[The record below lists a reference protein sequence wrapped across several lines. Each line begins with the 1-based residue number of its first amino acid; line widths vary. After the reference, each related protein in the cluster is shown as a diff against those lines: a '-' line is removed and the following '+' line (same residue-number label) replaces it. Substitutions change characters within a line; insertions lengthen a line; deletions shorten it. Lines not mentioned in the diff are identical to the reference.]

1 MPAYLLATFLPPPGQ
16 PWLIPLV
23 GILSAA
29 LALVMARSLS
39 ARRRAAAAADGAFV
53 ERRQSP
59 RRGGPPVQVY
69 LSDQDAKAAPVTAWI
84 QNRSLGGLCL
94 AVPRQFEIGEILSVR
109 AAAASA
115 SIPWVQVEVKYCYLR
130 EESWL
135 IGCKFVFVPSWSV
148 MVTFD

>member
-23 GILSAA
+23 GILSAG
-29 LALVMARSLS
+29 LALLMVRTLS
-39 ARRRAAAAADGAFV
+39 ARRRAVALPGAQGASAAGGAFT
-53 ERRQSP
+53 ERRTSP
-59 RRGGPPVQVY
+59 RRGGPPVKVY
-69 LSDQDAKAAPVTAWI
+69 LSDQDPKAEPVTAWV

-109 AAAASA
+109 AAAAPA

-130 EESWL
+130 EESW
-135 IGCKFVFVPSWSV
+135 
-148 MVTFD
+148 

>member
-1 MPAYLLATFLPPPGQ
+1 MPAYLLAAFLPPPGQ
-16 PWLIPLV
+16 PWLIPLIGV
-23 GILSAA
+23 LSAG
-29 LALVMARSLS
+29 LALVMARTLS
-39 ARRRAAAAADGAFV
+39 ARRRAAAPPGGAFV

-69 LSDQDAKAAPVTAWI
+69 LSDEDAKAEPVTAWV

-94 AVPRQFEIGEILSVR
+94 AVTRQFEIGEIRSVR
-109 AAAASA
+109 AAAAPA

-135 IGCKFVFVPSWSV
+135 IGCKFVFVPPWSV
-148 MVTFD
+148 IVTFD